1 MWQAA
6 LHSYGVHNG
15 PNSSGTGD
23 SQGAKDS
30 KQSNFLIQE
39 VANSYEVFC
48 RHKRRDAG
56 MCYKM
61 KDDLQQRGAAQSQG
75 TPAVLLGATGQVYFS
90 GGGLEAQENNRDD
103 DNFVIHR
110 ALTQV
115 GTSGQREDSADE
127 EAQQNEDSSN
137 KQRALAFF

>member
-1 MWQAA
+1 
-6 LHSYGVHNG
+6 
-15 PNSSGTGD
+15 
-23 SQGAKDS
+23 
-30 KQSNFLIQE
+30 
-39 VANSYEVFC
+39 
-48 RHKRRDAG
+48 

-90 GGGLEAQENNRDD
+90 GFGLEAQENNRDD